1 MKDFKYYSSM
11 NLRQELIKV
20 VAYLYHFKCRFI
32 LDNTKNDAART
43 IHYQIKSSS
52 TQEGVL
58 VVVHQGLDM

>member
-1 MKDFKYYSSM
+1 MKDFKYYSM

-20 VAYLYHFKCRFI
+20 VAYLYHFKCHLI
-32 LDNTKNDAART
+32 LDYTKNDAVRT

-58 VVVHQGLDM
+58 VAVQQGLDM